1 MTSQAVRNS
10 ALLSVAALASRLLGW
25 VRLIV
30 LLAAFGADGR
40 LDPYLAAFK
49 VPDIIYQL
57 IAAGPLSSVL
67 VPLVVRLRTEGDPA
81 RAHRIISAVFLLF
94 GALALAVALLA
105 ITLASGLAQV
115 LAPGI
120 GVAGQEEVA
129 QLSRILAP
137 SSVGLG
143 IVAVASVWSAT
154 SERFFASSIGPLVY
168 NLSVILFTLFGA
180 STFGTTAPAV
190 GTVVG
195 AALFA
200 AIALIDARAGGLRLV
215 RPSFGDP
222 LLLRALRSLAPRIG
236 GLLAIQVVLTGLIA
250 AASTLGAGSIT
261 AWSYALSLVQLPLA
275 MVAGSIGTALLPV
288 AARVL
293 HTEGRAGLAR
303 VSRTTLGAALWML
316 TPVAL
321 LGALLAAKP
330 AQLVLGI
337 DPASA
342 VGTLLA
348 AGLSLLLLSLPIQ
361 GITSVATRLCYGTG
375 DTAGPMLCSLIGAAT
390 MALSVAP
397 LISLFGFAGLAVAVL
412 IGELLESLLLLL
424 RLRVHLGGRLFRDLA
439 NPIGA
444 VILVALVALAI
455 AATLATALGAL
466 LTRETLVLRALS
478 DSLAASLGLLAY
490 LALSRRFGLTA
501 ATAPLDALRHATA
514 ALRARVGVRS

>member
-1 MTSQAVRNS
+1 
-10 ALLSVAALASRLLGW
+10 
-25 VRLIV
+25 
-30 LLAAFGADGR
+30 
-40 LDPYLAAFK
+40 
-49 VPDIIYQL
+49 
-57 IAAGPLSSVL
+57 
-67 VPLVVRLRTEGDPA
+67 
-81 RAHRIISAVFLLF
+81 
-94 GALALAVALLA
+94 
-105 ITLASGLAQV
+105 
-115 LAPGI
+115 
-120 GVAGQEEVA
+120 
-129 QLSRILAP
+129 
-137 SSVGLG
+137 
-143 IVAVASVWSAT
+143 
-154 SERFFASSIGPLVY
+154 
-168 NLSVILFTLFGA
+168 
-180 STFGTTAPAV
+180 
-190 GTVVG
+190 
-195 AALFA
+195 
-200 AIALIDARAGGLRLV
+200 
-215 RPSFGDP
+215 
-222 LLLRALRSLAPRIG
+222 
-236 GLLAIQVVLTGLIA
+236 LAIQVVLTGLIA

-303 VSRTTLGAALWML
+303 VSHTTLGAALWML

-321 LGALLAAKP
+321 LGALLAANP

-375 DTAGPMLCSLIGAAT
+375 DTAGPVLCSLIGAAT

-424 RLRVHLGGRLFRDLA
+424 RLRVHLGGRLFRDLV

-444 VILVALVALAI
+444 VILVAIVALAI
-455 AATLATALGAL
+455 AATLATALGVL
-466 LTRETLVLRALS
+466 LTRETLIVRALS

-490 LALSRRFGLTA
+490 LGISRRFGLTA
-501 ATAPLDALRHATA
+501 ATAPLDALRHATSA
-514 ALRARVGVRS
+514 FRARVGARS

>member
-1 MTSQAVRNS
+1 
-10 ALLSVAALASRLLGW
+10 
-25 VRLIV
+25 
-30 LLAAFGADGR
+30 
-40 LDPYLAAFK
+40 
-49 VPDIIYQL
+49 
-57 IAAGPLSSVL
+57 
-67 VPLVVRLRTEGDPA
+67 
-81 RAHRIISAVFLLF
+81 
-94 GALALAVALLA
+94 
-105 ITLASGLAQV
+105 
-115 LAPGI
+115 
-120 GVAGQEEVA
+120 
-129 QLSRILAP
+129 
-137 SSVGLG
+137 
-143 IVAVASVWSAT
+143 
-154 SERFFASSIGPLVY
+154 VY

-303 VSRTTLGAALWML
+303 VSHTTLGAALWML

-321 LGALLAAKP
+321 LGALLAVNP

-375 DTAGPMLCSLIGAAT
+375 DTAGPVLCSLIGAAT

-444 VILVALVALAI
+444 VLLASLAALAI
-455 AATLATALGAL
+455 AATLVTALGAL
-466 LTRETLVLRALS
+466 LTRETLIVRALS

-490 LALSRRFGLTA
+490 LSISRRFGLTA
-501 ATAPLDALRHATA
+501 ATAPLDALRHAAA
-514 ALRARVGVRS
+514 ALRARVGARS

>member
-10 ALLSVAALASRLLGW
+10 VLLSVAAFASRLLGW

-30 LLAAFGADGR
+30 LLGAFGADGR

-81 RAHRIISAVFLLF
+81 RAHRLISAVFLLF
-94 GALALAVALLA
+94 GLLGLAVALVA
-105 ITLASGLAQV
+105 ILLASGLAQV

-120 GVAGQEEVA
+120 GLAGQDEVA

-168 NLSVILFTLFGA
+168 NLSVILFTLLGA
-180 STFGTTAPAV
+180 SAFGTTAPAV

-195 AALFA
+195 ASLFA
-200 AIALIDARAGGLRLV
+200 AIALFDARAGGLRLV
-215 RPSFGDP
+215 RPSFRDP
-222 LLLRALRSLAPRIG
+222 LLFGALRSLAPRIG

-261 AWSYALSLVQLPLA
+261 AWSYALSVVQLPLA

-293 HTEGRAGLAR
+293 HTEGRVGLGR

-321 LGALLAAKP
+321 LGALFAANP
-330 AQLVLGI
+330 AQLALGI

-361 GITSVATRLCYGTG
+361 GITSVATRLCYGSG
-375 DTAGPMLCSLIGAAT
+375 DTAGPVLCSLIGAAT
-390 MALSVAP
+390 MALSVTP
-397 LISLFGFAGLAVAVL
+397 LIGTFGFAGLAVAVL

-424 RLRVHLGGRLFRDLA
+424 RLRAHLDGRLFRDLA

-444 VILVALVALAI
+444 VVLASLAALAI
-455 AATLATALGAL
+455 AVSFATVLGTL
-466 LTRETLVLRALS
+466 LTRETLLLRALS
-478 DSLAASLGLLAY
+478 DSLAASIGLLAY
-490 LALSRRFGLTA
+490 LGISRRFGLTA
-501 ATAPLDALRHATA
+501 ATAPLDALRHATS
-514 ALRARVGVRS
+514 ALRARVGARS

>member
-10 ALLSVAALASRLLGW
+10 ALLSVAAFASRLLGW

-30 LLAAFGADGR
+30 LLGAFGADGR

-81 RAHRIISAVFLLF
+81 RAHRIISAVVLIF

-105 ITLASGLAQV
+105 ITLASGLAQA

-154 SERFFASSIGPLVY
+154 SERFFASSIGPLAY

-321 LGALLAAKP
+321 LGALLAA
-330 AQLVLGI
+330 
-337 DPASA
+337 
-342 VGTLLA
+342 
-348 AGLSLLLLSLPIQ
+348 GLSLLLLSLPIQ
-361 GITSVATRLCYGTG
+361 GVTSVATRLCYGTG
-375 DTAGPMLCSLIGAAT
+375 DTAGPVLCSLIGAAT
-390 MALSVAP
+390 MALSVTP

-466 LTRETLVLRALS
+466 LTRETLIVRALS

-501 ATAPLDALRHATA
+501 ATAPLDALRHAA
-514 ALRARVGVRS
+514 SALRARVGVRS

>member
-10 ALLSVAALASRLLGW
+10 VLLSVAAFASRVLGW

-30 LLAAFGADGR
+30 LLGAFGADGR

-288 AARVL
+288 A
-293 HTEGRAGLAR
+293 GLAR

-321 LGALLAAKP
+321 LGALLAANP

-361 GITSVATRLCYGTG
+361 GVTSVATRLCYGTG
-375 DTAGPMLCSLIGAAT
+375 DTAGPVLCSLIGAAT
-390 MALSVAP
+390 MALSVTL

-466 LTRETLVLRALS
+466 LTRETLIVRALS

-514 ALRARVGVRS
+514 ALRARVGARS

>member
-30 LLAAFGADGR
+30 LLGAFGADGR

-57 IAAGPLSSVL
+57 IASGPLTSVL
-67 VPLVVRLRTEGDPA
+67 VPLVVRLRTEGDFL
-81 RAHRIISAVFLLF
+81 RAHRIVSALF
-94 GALALAVALLA
+94 ILVGALALALALFA
-105 ITLASGLAQV
+105 ILLASGLAQV

-120 GVAGQEEVA
+120 GASGQEEVA

-137 SSVGLG
+137 SSIGLG
-143 IVAVASVWSAT
+143 VVAVASVWSAAN
-154 SERFFASSIGPLVY
+154 ERFLASSVGPLVY
-168 NLSVILFTLFGA
+168 NLSVILFTVLGA
-180 STFGTTAPAV
+180 PEWGTSAPAV

-200 AIALIDARAGGLRLV
+200 AIMVIGARAGGLRLV
-215 RPSFGDP
+215 RPSFADP
-222 LLLRALRSLAPRIG
+222 LLMRALRSLLPRVG
-236 GLLAIQVVLTGLIA
+236 GLLAVQVVLTGLIA

-261 AWSYALSLVQLPLA
+261 AWTYALSLVQLPLA

-303 VSRTTLGAALWML
+303 VSLTTIGAALWML

-321 LGALLAAKP
+321 LGALLAGSP
-330 AQLVLGI
+330 ALLVLGI
-337 DPASA
+337 DPESA
-342 VGTLLA
+342 VGGLLT

-375 DTAGPMLCSLIGAAT
+375 DTSGPVVCSLLGAAT
-390 MALSVAP
+390 MAIAVTP
-397 LISLFGFAGLAVAVL
+397 LIGVFGFAGLALAVL
-412 IGELLESLLLLL
+412 GGEFVESLLLLY
-424 RLRVHLGGRLFRDLA
+424 RLRGHLGGRLFSDLA
-439 NPIGA
+439 RPLSGVLFVSVVSLAGA
-444 VILVALVALAI
+444 WAL
-455 AATLATALGAL
+455 AATLGELITRDTLVAHAVSDSIAACLAL
-466 LTRETLVLRALS
+466 LLYLEASRRLGLEAGSAPLRAFRQ
-478 DSLAASLGLLAY
+478 AVAS
-490 LALSRRFGLTA
+490 
-501 ATAPLDALRHATA
+501 
-514 ALRARVGVRS
+514 LRARLGLRA